1 LVDNQMNLLLMRH
14 CEAESGPQDDPT
26 RQLTETGKRQAREMG
41 AFLARQIGRVDLV
54 ITSWMARARDTAT
67 IIAKALGCERT
78 EETPALEPN
87 RPVGEAWL
95 EINLLRTLHDA
106 ESVLV
111 VTHDPLVNELIQSL
125 SGSHAYVEPGSIAS
139 IQTDVK
145 TLRWLVTPKL
155 VERDEPA
162 VVEAA
167 LGVAEAMLDAM
178 RADDDETGD
187 WETLTIE
194 QYREAV
200 KNKQGTYVYE
210 EILQKRAV
218 EGLSVSGPCETCEE
232 NIDAGWID
240 SEDLYP
246 SGHDSAVEVHPRCVC
261 MEEYR
266 TSRKRVKV

>member
-1 LVDNQMNLLLMRH
+1 MNLLLMRH
-14 CEAESGPQDDPT
+14 CESESGPQDDPT

-54 ITSWMARARDTAT
+54 ITSWMARARDTA
-67 IIAKALGCERT
+67 APMAAALGCERI
-78 EETPALEPN
+78 EETPMLEAE
-87 RPVGEAWL
+87 RIAVLAWR
-95 EINLLRTLHDA
+95 EIRILATLHEA
-106 ESVLV
+106 ETVLV
-111 VTHDPLVNELIQSL
+111 VSHHPLVSALIEELT
-125 SGSHAYVEPGSIAS
+125 GADTGEGGMPRGAVAS
-139 IQTDVK
+139 IDNDAAA
-145 TLRWLVTPKL
+145 LRWLVTPRL

-167 LGVAEAMLDAM
+167 LGVAEAMLNAM